1 MCLVLAFGCA
11 LVKSKKVMT
20 LENSEIAE
28 NVRLVLQETRELV
41 KIGDF
46 KNGIIKLAEIHD
58 DKLSPLEKAFKYNL
72 KGVCHFGS
80 GEIEKSLANFEIA
93 EKYAPS
99 ETQIYNQI
107 QLNMAGTYFKL
118 DKFEDLKL
126 RLEKIDKE
134 LLQESELK
142 KLAQLNLFQGYKFRD
157 SYLIFTASVDLMHEI
172 KSFSDIMNHEQFSDA
187 NDAFNLLTQDQKN
200 NLFELYSAKK
210 NLAFAYFAQVEM
222 EKKYSHLE
230 KSAAEEILSWLESE
244 HSDSEEIKKII
255 ADFKFRLENSSKI
268 SLDSVGLVLPMTGS
282 KSNFGLK
289 ALSSID
295 ASLKLFGLNEKIKI
309 YTKDSADSP
318 SQGAEAV
325 LNLIKDH
332 NVAFI
337 IGGLFPESAKVEYLE
352 AKKFGVLYI
361 SLSQIN
367 LPREE
372 KNQFLIEVQ
381 GSIES
386 QVEVLLSNAMIEK
399 FGNRVGVIYPDNDG
413 GKAYLDEIWKQG
425 QTKNIQITS
434 VASFPRNSHDFR
446 ETAEEFLG
454 LKYPRERSE
463 ELKILQDVY
472 SFEKKSIR
480 RIQTLPPVLDFDWIF
495 LASYPQET
503 AQLVPTLGYFDAN
516 KLKVVGGPSWSS
528 KSMLKEQK
536 LLGTLYFVGDDP
548 KDLDQ
553 NLLSQFAQIYAKPY
567 GLIEV
572 LALDAVKV
580 GAEIFKLTVDS
591 FHRDDFDRKLTEGA
605 KLQGLASEWNLK
617 NSLWLKSMSA
627 MTASQGELRKIFVND
642 PVN

>member
-1 MCLVLAFGCA
+1 
-11 LVKSKKVMT
+11 MT

-28 NVRLVLQETRELV
+28 NVRSVLQETRELV
-41 KIGDF
+41 KVGDF
-46 KNGIIKLAEIHD
+46 KNGIIKLSEIHD

-118 DKFEDLKL
+118 DKFDDLKL
-126 RLEKIDKE
+126 KLEKIDQE
-134 LLQESELK
+134 LLQDSELK
-142 KLAQLNLFQGYKFRD
+142 KLAQLKLLYGHKSKD
-157 SYLIFTASVDLMHEI
+157 SYLIFTASVDLMHEV
-172 KSFSDIMNHEQFSDA
+172 KSFSEIMNHEQF
-187 NDAFNLLTQDQKN
+187 NDAKEAFQLLNQEQKN
-200 NLFELYSAKK
+200 HTFEVFSEKK
-210 NLAFAYFAQVEM
+210 NLAFAYFAQMEM
-222 EKKYSHLE
+222 EKKYAESE
-230 KSAAEEILSWLESE
+230 KSAAEDILSWLESE
-244 HSDSEEIKKII
+244 FVDNEEIKKI
-255 ADFKFRLENSSKI
+255 ATDFKFRLENSSKI
-268 SLDSVGLVLPMTGS
+268 TLNSIGLVLPMTGS

-289 ALSSID
+289 ALSSVD
-295 ASLKLFGLNEKIKI
+295 ASLKLFGLADKIKI
-309 YTKDSADSP
+309 FTKDSSDSP

-325 LNLIKDH
+325 LNLIKEH

-337 IGGLFPESAKVEYLE
+337 IGGLFPESAKAEYLE
-352 AKKFGVLYI
+352 AKKYGVLYI
-361 SLSQIN
+361 SLAQIN
-367 LPREE
+367 LPKEE
-372 KNQFLIEVQ
+372 KNQFLIEIQ

-386 QVEVLLSNAMIEK
+386 QVEVLLSSSMVEK
-399 FGNRVGVIYPDNDG
+399 FGNRLGVIYPDNDG

-425 QTKNIQITS
+425 QLKNIQITS

-553 NLLSQFAQIYAKPY
+553 NLLGQFAQIYAKPY

-572 LALDAVKV
+572 LALDGMKI
-580 GAEIFKLTVDS
+580 GAEIFKLTAEV
-591 FHRDDFDRKLTEGA
+591 FRRDDFDRKLTESA
-605 KLQGLASEWNLK
+605 ELTGLASKWNLK
-617 NSLWLKSMSA
+617 NGLWLKSMSA
-627 MTASQGELRKIFVND
+627 MTANHGELKKIFIND